1 MRRREFIQW
10 TATGTVALMGLSGC
24 GANKSSADVGIPRKS
39 PEPGQPEP
47 ATPIV
52 AGSGPSMVVVNGT
65 DPDQLIERGL
75 QAMGG
80 IGRFVKAGQTVV
92 IKPNFSVP
100 RTPDQAAT
108 TNPFMVAALVK
119 RCLGAGAK
127 SVKVIDNPFTNAQ
140 ICLENSGI
148 RRAVEAAGGKV
159 FAINKLSAEFYTAT
173 HAGGSIL
180 QSVQFSKDVLEAD
193 VFINFPILK
202 HHSGTRL
209 TMGLKNMMG
218 LVWDRGFFHRTDLHQ
233 TIAELAAFKKP
244 NLVIMDA
251 VKGITTHG
259 PMGPGTIREY
269 NQLIFSTDPVAADA
283 YGAELFGLKA
293 ADVGHIGIAAGLG
306 TGTIDWKQLNPV
318 RI

>member
-1 MRRREFIQW
+1 MRRREFIQL
-10 TATGTVALMGLSGC
+10 TATATIALMGLSGC
-24 GANKSSADVGIPRKS
+24 GTNKSSADVGIVRKS
-39 PEPGQPEP
+39 PELAQSEP
-47 ATPIV
+47 SASI
-52 AGSGPSMVVVNGT
+52 ADGSGPSMVVVNGT
-65 DPDQLIERGL
+65 DPDELIERGL

-80 IGRFVKAGQTVV
+80 ISRFVKSGQTVT

-100 RTPDQAAT
+100 RTPEQAAT
-108 TNPFMVAALVK
+108 TNPFLVAALVK
-119 RCLGAGAK
+119 RCLAAGAK

-140 ICLENSGI
+140 MCLENTGI

-159 FAINKLSAEFYTAT
+159 YATNKLSAEFYIAT
-173 HAGGSIL
+173 DAGGSIL
-180 QSVQFSKDVLEAD
+180 QSLHFSKDVLESD

-202 HHSGTRL
+202 HHNGTGL

-233 TIAELAAFKKP
+233 TIAELTRFKKP

-269 NQLIFSTDPVAADA
+269 NQLVFCTDPVAADA

-293 ADVGHIGIAAGLG
+293 TDIGHIGIAAGLG
-306 TGTIDWKQLNPV
+306 AGTMDWKGLNPV

>member
-10 TATGTVALMGLSGC
+10 TAASSMALMGLSGC
-24 GANKSSADVGIPRKS
+24 GANPSRADVGVPKKISDPIPAS
-39 PEPGQPEP
+39 S
-47 ATPIV
+47 
-52 AGSGPSMVVVNGT
+52 AGTSAPPMAIVNGNY
-65 DPDQLIERGL
+65 PEELIERGL

-80 IGRFVKAGQTVV
+80 IGRFVKQGQAVV

-127 SVKVIDNPFTNAQ
+127 SVKVIDNPFTNPQ

-148 RRAVEAAGGKV
+148 RRAVEAVGGKV
-159 FAINKLSAEFYTAT
+159 LATTKLSNEYYTAVN
-173 HAGGSIL
+173 AGGSIL
-180 QSVQFSKDVLEAD
+180 QSIQYSKDVLEAD
-193 VFINFPILK
+193 TFISFPILK
-202 HHSGTRL
+202 HHNGAGL

-218 LVWDRGFFHRTDLHQ
+218 LVWDRGFFHRTDLHR
-233 TIAELAAFKKP
+233 TIAELNAFKKP
-244 NLVIMDA
+244 QLVIMDA
-251 VKGITTHG
+251 IRGITTHG

-269 NQLIFSTDPVAADA
+269 NQVIFGTDPVAVDS

-293 ADVGHIGIAAGLG
+293 ADIGHIAIAAELG
-306 TGTIDWKQLNPV
+306 VGTIDWKKLNPV
-318 RI
+318 RV